1 MKSGILSK
9 LALCIVALLT
19 SCSGTVSND
28 NQAQKNGAKN
38 GKAPK
43 YIFYFVG
50 DGMSTPQINMAEKAV
65 SEEGFLEVFNTQTC
79 GIYNLKPGRLNLRNF
94 TAAGMANTHAENR
107 YITCSA
113 AAATALSTGSKTTIN
128 TISMNGDRTQK
139 LTSVAEMA
147 KAAGKKVGVITSVS
161 IDHATPACFYAHT
174 QDRNNYEIIAN
185 YLLSSGFDYFAGGFT
200 RYDKYEKSNLSDTV
214 GFKDLTKDLLID
226 SLKALGYEVAI
237 GRQQFDALKPSKKAL
252 ATIARTQKEVYDGNA
267 LPYNI
272 DLDILES
279 DDDKIVLAQFVK
291 KGIELL
297 YNDENGFFLFTEG
310 GKIDWADHANDAVS
324 NVYETIALD
333 QAIGVAMDFY
343 RQHPDETLIVF
354 TGDHECG
361 GLTLGFAGKDYESAF
376 NVMKAQNT
384 SFLTFEYLMLDY
396 KKEKKSFDQVM
407 AKVTECFGLGDKQ
420 KGLELTEYEKKRL
433 KAAYDHFFKDKNT
446 LSAEETKLFYGT
458 YEPVTVTATHILDN
472 KSGVDWASYA
482 HTALPVPVFAI
493 GCNADDFNGY
503 FDNTDVPKKIM
514 KIAGFVE

>member
-1 MKSGILSK
+1 MNRKILSK
-9 LALCIVALLT
+9 LALCAMALL
-19 SCSGTVSND
+19 SACSGNVSEQKTTQNIN
-28 NQAQKNGAKN
+28 NQQIKT
-38 GKAPK
+38 PK

-65 SEEGFLEVFNTQTC
+65 SEDGFLDIFNTQTC
-79 GIYNLKPGRLNLRNF
+79 GIYNLKPGKLNLRNF

-113 AAATALSTGSKTTIN
+113 AAATALSTGNKTTIN
-128 TISMNGDRTQK
+128 TISMNGPRTEK

-185 YLLSSGFDYFAGGFT
+185 YLLASNYDYFAGGFT
-200 RYDKYEKSNLSDTV
+200 RYDKYESSNLSDTA
-214 GFKDLTKDLLID
+214 GFKDLTKESFID
-226 SLKALGYEVAI
+226 SLKSLGY
-237 GRQQFDALKPSKKAL
+237 QFSSNKEQFNALKAGQKAF
-252 ATIARTQKEVYDGNA
+252 ATIARTQDSVFDGNA

-272 DLDILES
+272 DLDVVT
-279 DDDKIVLAQFVK
+279 DDNRIVLAQFVK

-297 YNDENGFFLFTEG
+297 DNPDGFFIFTEG

-384 SFLTFEYLMLDY
+384 SFLLFEYLMYDY

-407 AKVTECFGLGDKQ
+407 AKVKECFGLGDKE
-420 KGLELTEYEKKRL
+420 KGLELSEYEQKRF
-433 KAAYDHFFKDKNT
+433 KDAYNHFFKDKNSLT
-446 LSAEETKLFYGT
+446 AEETKLYYGT
-458 YEPVTVTATHILDN
+458 YEPITVTATHILDN

-493 GCNADDFNGY
+493 GCGSEAFNGY

-514 KIAGFVE
+514 EIANFKK